1 MTDNP
6 LDGLAGA
13 LGGLDM
19 GSLLEQA
26 QQMQDQMMQAQRRLA
41 EATVDGTVAGGAVT
55 VTVNGVGELLT
66 VAIRAGEFDGSD
78 IDDLTDLGDL
88 VVAAYRDAKAQA
100 DEMAAASLSPL
111 TGGLGEGPGL
121 PDIGKLGF

>member
-19 GSLLEQA
+19 GSLLAQA